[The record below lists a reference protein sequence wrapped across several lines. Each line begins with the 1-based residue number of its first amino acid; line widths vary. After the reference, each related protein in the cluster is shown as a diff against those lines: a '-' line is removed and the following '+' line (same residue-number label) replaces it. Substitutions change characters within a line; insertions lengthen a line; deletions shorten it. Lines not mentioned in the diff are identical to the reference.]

1 MEALGAAIQK
11 ILHDEMKVADA
22 LAEAEK
28 KANDAIKAVQ

>member
-11 ILHDEMKVADA
+11 ILHDEMGVAEA

-28 KANDAIKAVQ
+28 KANAAIAAVQ